1 MNVTLARFSALGD
14 VAMTIPAIYDAC
26 LSHPS
31 WQFTML
37 TKSFMTGIFINAPE
51 NLRVVGVDLAGRHK
65 GPIGLWRLLRE
76 LRREG
81 AADCFVDLHNVL
93 RTRILGAF
101 CFLHGIPVKRIDKGR
116 ADKRRLTRT
125 KNKVMRRLPT
135 SIDRYRRAIE
145 RAGCCLETRFNG
157 LFYGAKADPALFSGI
172 TTPKRP
178 SEKWI
183 GIAPFARHNG
193 KIYPLEMMAEII
205 DILSSRPATKLFI
218 FGAGEKERDQIDKWI
233 GERPHII
240 NMAAAKAGFAAE
252 LALMNNLDVM
262 LSMDSANMHLAAIA
276 GAPTISIWGAT
287 HPSAGFTAWR
297 QGPETVIGADLKCRP
312 CSVFGDKPC
321 RYGDYR
327 CMRSISPQSIAARI
341 NNIITSNNP

>member
-31 WQFTML
+31 WRFTML
-37 TKSFMTGIFINAPE
+37 TKPFLTGIFINAPE
-51 NLRVVGVDLAGRHK
+51 NLRVVGVDLDGRHK
-65 GPIGLWRLLRE
+65 GPAGLWRLIRE

-81 AADCFVDLHNVL
+81 AADCFVDLHDVL
-93 RTRILGAF
+93 RTRILSAL
-101 CFLHGIPVKRIDKGR
+101 CFLYGIPVSRIDKGR
-116 ADKRRLTRT
+116 ADKRRLTRA

-135 SIDRYRRAIE
+135 SINRYRRAIE
-145 RAGCCLETRFNG
+145 KAGISLESRFST
-157 LFYGAKADPALFSGI
+157 LFSGTEVDPAIFSSI
-172 TTPKRP
+172 TVPKCP
-178 SEKWI
+178 SDKWI
-183 GIAPFARHNG
+183 GIAPFARHDG
-193 KIYPLEMMAEII
+193 KIYPLEMMAEVIN
-205 DILSSRPATKLFI
+205 ILASRPDTKLFI
-218 FGAGEKERDQIDKWI
+218 FGAGEKERDQIDKWAGKRTNI
-233 GERPHII
+233 V

-287 HPSAGFTAWR
+287 HPFAGFTAWR
-297 QGPETVIGADLKCRP
+297 QGPETVIGADIKCRP

-327 CMRSISPQSIAARI
+327 CMRSISPQNVAARI
-341 NNIITSNNP
+341 NKIITSNNP